1 MTSAQSGQAYRII
14 RTIERNLRRLEE
26 LVRDMEARTP
36 EMRPQDDRSE
46 LLEHVHV
53 AGAMEQRRMFELLD
67 QRGITHTWVGAQVG
81 AEYLE
86 LWRAADG
93 QAWYRVTQRAIR
105 ELHLGQ
111 LALSA
116 ATFAPPSESAF
127 SDDWDS
133 EQDSVYDQL

>member
-1 MTSAQSGQAYRII
+1 MTSSQSGQAYRYI
-14 RTIERNLRRLEE
+14 RSIERSLKRLED

-67 QRGITHTWVGAQVG
+67 QRGITHTWVGAQIG

-111 LALSA
+111 LAPSA
-116 ATFAPPSESAF
+116 TLAAPTDSAF
-127 SDDWDS
+127 SDDWDT
-133 EQDSVYDQL
+133 EEDSVYDRL

>member
-36 EMRPQDDRSE
+36 EMRPQDARSE

-53 AGAMEQRRMFELLD
+53 AGAMEQRRLFELLD
-67 QRGITHTWVGAQVG
+67 QRGITHAWIGAQVG
-81 AEYLE
+81 AEYLD
-86 LWRAADG
+86 LWQAADG